1 MHIMRLPLAPNGQ
14 KLATMFLLS
23 CRKAFLPMPFL
34 LSPSLLSRMAIAGVA
49 AATLAIALPTTPA
62 LALHMP
68 KVAELSGSA
77 LTPAIQSDK
86 QVWDAV
92 VPLPDGRFVLQAP
105 IWVGNTGPQL
115 SIRATDGTFAPYPD
129 TAWNATEGEPSQR
142 IVSAAG
148 LTLMADGT
156 LWVLD
161 SGVPNHKAA
170 PIAPP
175 KLVQIDTHQN
185 KVVRTL
191 TLEQKAL
198 HPESIVSGVA
208 VHADTAYVA
217 DSGIGGILVI
227 DLKTGSTRRFLDRH
241 PSLVAT
247 RPITTPQGPV
257 HSTNGNLLA
266 IDASMI
272 AVSPDGK
279 WIVVQPP
286 GGYLSRVET
295 SIFTDP
301 DVTAAALEESVTQ
314 WFKTPALGGMTIGP
328 DGTLYWSDISTGS
341 ILSYTTGRVP
351 RRLIT
356 DNRLKWPATP
366 GLDTSGHLYV
376 PAAQLDHTAAFTGGQ
391 SSVVWPVTVYKL
403 ALPTTPPPT

>member
-1 MHIMRLPLAPNGQ
+1 
-14 KLATMFLLS
+14 
-23 CRKAFLPMPFL
+23 MPFL
-34 LSPSLLSRMAIAGVA
+34 LSSPLLRRLAFAGL
-49 AATLAIALPTTPA
+49 AATSLALALPATPA

-77 LTPAIQSDK
+77 LTPAITSDK

-115 SIRATDGTFAPYPD
+115 SVRAADGTLTPYPD
-129 TAWNATEGEPSQR
+129 AAWNAPEGESSQR

-148 LTLMADGT
+148 LTLLADGT

-161 SGVPNHKAA
+161 SGVPDHKAA
-170 PIAPP
+170 PAAPP
-175 KLVQIDTHQN
+175 KLVQIDTRQN
-185 KVVRTL
+185 KVVRTVA
-191 TLEQKAL
+191 LEAGAL
-198 HPESIVSGVA
+198 HKESILSGVA
-208 VHADTAYVA
+208 VQGGTAYVA
-217 DSGIGGILVI
+217 DSGIGGVLVI
-227 DLKTGSTRRFLDRH
+227 DLATGSTRRFLDRH
-241 PSLVAT
+241 PALVAT

-266 IDASMI
+266 IDTSMI

-279 WIVVQPP
+279 WIVLQPP
-286 GGYLSRVET
+286 GGYLSRIET

-301 DVTAAALEESVTQ
+301 DVTPAALEESVTQ
-314 WFKTPALGGMTIGP
+314 WFKTPSLGGMTIGP

-356 DNRLKWPATP
+356 DDRLKWPATP
-366 GLDTSGHLYV
+366 GLDTTGHLYV
-376 PAAQLDHTAAFTGGQ
+376 PAAQLDHTAAFTGGKP
-391 SSVVWPVTVYKL
+391 SVVWPVTIYKL
-403 ALPTTPPPT
+403 DLPTTPPPT